1 MTYPPK
7 AAQYIRP
14 RIYGFLERGG
24 VMELAWDQERC
35 NARSK
40 FTASEAVARVASRPV
55 SLPRVKY
62 ALDSI
67 CVRRHR

>member
-1 MTYPPK
+1 
-7 AAQYIRP
+7 
-14 RIYGFLERGG
+14 
-24 VMELAWDQERC
+24 MELAWDQERC